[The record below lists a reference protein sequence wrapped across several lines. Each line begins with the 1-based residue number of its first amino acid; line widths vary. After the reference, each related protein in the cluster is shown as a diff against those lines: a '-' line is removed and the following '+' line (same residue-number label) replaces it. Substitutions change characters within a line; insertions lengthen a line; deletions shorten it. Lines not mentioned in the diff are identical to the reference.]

1 MFGGMNYLANIQTKK
16 SCRFVVGNY
25 RAENASVKYILFNIS
40 VKEKYI
46 LLTKKTW

>member
-1 MFGGMNYLANIQTKK
+1 MINIVY
-16 SCRFVVGNY
+16 FEVVAYGIK
-25 RAENASVKYILFNIS
+25 ELLLKYILFNIS

>member
-1 MFGGMNYLANIQTKK
+1 MINIVYFEEVAYGLK
-16 SCRFVVGNY
+16 
-25 RAENASVKYILFNIS
+25 ELLLKYILFNIS

>member
-1 MFGGMNYLANIQTKK
+1 MIKIVYFEEVTYGLK
-16 SCRFVVGNY
+16 
-25 RAENASVKYILFNIS
+25 ELLLKYILFNIS

>member
-1 MFGGMNYLANIQTKK
+1 MINIVYFEEVAYELK
-16 SCRFVVGNY
+16 
-25 RAENASVKYILFNIS
+25 ELLLKYILFNIS

>member
-1 MFGGMNYLANIQTKK
+1 MSLPPPGGNSPPRGGYHEQNY
-16 SCRFVVGNY
+16 S
-25 RAENASVKYILFNIS
+25 AEDASMKYILFNIS